1 LKETENEEKSISIG
15 LSVELDNLKYE
26 LALKTLKEI
35 YEKNGWDAFIKK
47 YKEIKESL

>member
-1 LKETENEEKSISIG
+1 LKENENEEKNISM
-15 LSVELDNLKYE
+15 LSVELDSLRYE

-35 YEKNGWDAFIKK
+35 YEKDGWDAFIKK

>member
-1 LKETENEEKSISIG
+1 MKETENEEKSISR